1 MSKNI
6 ININIGSSITTLSVP
21 SSVTY
26 IDYKYASPTLLRIWF
41 V

>member
-21 SSVTY
+21 SSVTERE
-26 IDYKYASPTLLRIWF
+26 IVIFDSTSGTL
-41 V
+41 